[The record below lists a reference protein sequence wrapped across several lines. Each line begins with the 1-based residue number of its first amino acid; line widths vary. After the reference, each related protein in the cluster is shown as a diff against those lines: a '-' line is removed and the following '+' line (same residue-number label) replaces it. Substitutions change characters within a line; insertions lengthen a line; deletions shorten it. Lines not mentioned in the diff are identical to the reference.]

1 MGFIWNVIIK
11 QPISTALVW
20 LAQFS
25 GNLGIAIVLL
35 TIIIQV
41 VLLPLRLPSI
51 KSAQKMRAIKP
62 EIDALKDLHGND
74 KMALAQAQ
82 MDLYKKH
89 NISPLGGILPTLLSI
104 PIIIALYQVLLNGL
118 STIDGASVHFLWLDI
133 TQKDPF
139 FVLPV
144 LVGIAQYVLSTMT
157 LMPIAPKS
165 TTGKD
170 GKEAKSADDMAAMM
184 QTQMKFIFPVM
195 SGFITVTLP
204 AGVGLYWLTSVMFA
218 IIQQLVVER
227 LKYGSQR
234 DTTTTN

>member
-195 SGFITVTLP
+195 SGFITATLP

>member
-118 STIDGASVHFLWLDI
+118 STIDGASVLFLWLDI

-195 SGFITVTLP
+195 SGFITATLP